1 MKVLFYNHTGHAS
14 GAERVLLLILARLD
28 RDRFQPLLLCPAEG
42 QLQKEAK
49 ALGVRCET
57 VNHLQ
62 ARFTWRANLLFQYL
76 ASFVSVMRQVRA
88 RVIKCEPEL
97 IHANS
102 IRAGLVISAAT
113 IGLGVPIIWHVH
125 DLLPRHPFS
134 SLIRFFVLLL
144 PPVRMVVVSKVAED
158 KLRGSLL
165 RWFSKRI
172 SVSVVHNAI
181 DLEKLG
187 TTRHESNAL
196 HKELRLRAG
205 DPLIGIVGN
214 LSPVKGQ
221 LELITAFAE
230 VLKQIPNA
238 ALLIVGSA
246 IFNRGEGYQEK
257 LVTQAKAL
265 GIGNRVR
272 FLGQRSDVLAIM
284 RSLDL
289 LVLNSTSEAFP
300 LTVLEALACGAPLLS
315 TAVGGVP
322 ELITDGT
329 HGSLIPAGDQSKLTK
344 AIVSLIEQ
352 PELRARLATNGRRHV
367 QANFAVEKF
376 MTRLETIYAETS
388 VRHSKGRA
396 AASRSIDDF
405 SRALSPRSNKDARLA
420 GSKSRIAVF
429 HDNFAQ
435 MGGAEKV
442 AEEIYN
448 SLPGA
453 TLHTT
458 AVVPEVLSNGLRK
471 VNIKTSWMQY
481 LPGLKRHFRHY
492 FLFYPFAVESV
503 DLSSYDLIVS
513 SCFGYAKGVR
523 KRHDAVH
530 VCYCHTPM
538 RWVWRYEDY
547 SARAGFG
554 RVTRKLLPILL
565 AALKRWDLRASRQP
579 DFFIANSQVV
589 AERIKKVYGRD
600 SIVIPPPIDV
610 SRFQADSAEESAPEG
625 YYLILSRLVPYK
637 RIDLAVEA
645 CTRLNR
651 PLLIIGDG
659 PDRARL
665 EKLAGPTVSFLGRQ
679 SDEAVTRY
687 VISCRALLFPG
698 EEDFGMT
705 PLEANAAGRPV
716 IAFRGGGALET
727 VVEGVTGM
735 FFDQATSA
743 SLVQAIEDFELRS
756 WDSAPL
762 RAHASGFDRTV
773 FVGRLLEFLRTA
785 APGVELERKPVW
797 EDFAALESS
806 PDSAANAL
814 PGLVQLSS

>member
-1 MKVLFYNHTGHAS
+1 MRILFYNHTGHAS

-28 RDRFQPLLLCPAEG
+28 RSRFQPLLLCPAEG
-42 QLQKEAK
+42 ALQKEAE
-49 ALGVRCET
+49 AFGVRCVI
-57 VNHLQ
+57 VNQLQ
-62 ARFTWRANLLFQYL
+62 ARFTWSARLLFQYL
-76 ASFVSVMRQVRA
+76 ASFVSVMREVRA
-88 RVIKCEPEL
+88 RVIECKPEL

-113 IGLGVPIIWHVH
+113 IGLRVPIIWHVH
-125 DLLPRHPFS
+125 DLLPRHPIS
-134 SLIRFFVLLL
+134 SLIRFFVLLF
-144 PPVRMVVVSKVAED
+144 PPVRIVSVSKVAGD
-158 KLRGSLL
+158 RLQGNLL
-165 RWFSKRI
+165 RWFSKRV
-172 SVSVVHNAI
+172 SVSVVHNAV
-181 DLEKLG
+181 DLEKPG
-187 TTRHESNAL
+187 ATCSKNNAL

-214 LSPVKGQ
+214 LSPGKGQ
-221 LELITAFAE
+221 LELITAFAD

-246 IFNRGEGYQEK
+246 IFNRNDGYHEQ
-257 LVTQAKAL
+257 LVAQAKAL
-265 GIGNRVR
+265 GIADRVR
-272 FLGQRSDVLAIM
+272 FLGQRSDVAAIM

-300 LTVLEALACGAPLLS
+300 LVGLEALACGTPLLS

-322 ELITDGT
+322 ELITNGI
-329 HGSLIPAGDQSKLTK
+329 HGSLIPAGDQTKLTE

-352 PELRARLATNGRRHV
+352 PELRARLAANGRRHV
-367 QANFAVEKF
+367 QANFTVEKF
-376 MTRLETIYAETS
+376 MTRLETIYAGTVE
-388 VRHSKGRA
+388 RHSKHSTVP
-396 AASRSIDDF
+396 SRT
-405 SRALSPRSNKDARLA
+405 PRVNNEGRLA
-420 GSKSRIAVF
+420 ETTSRIAIF

-448 SLPGA
+448 LLPGA

-458 AVVPEVLSNGLRK
+458 AAVPEVLSNGLRK
-471 VNIKTSWMQY
+471 ADIKTSWMQN

-523 KRHDAVH
+523 KRRDAVH

-610 SRFQADSAEESAPEG
+610 TRFQSDPTKDSAPRD

-645 CTRLNR
+645 CTLLDR

-665 EKLAGPTVSFLGRQ
+665 EKLAGPTVRFLGRQ

-687 VISCRALLFPG
+687 AIRCRALLFPG

-705 PLEANAAGRPV
+705 PLEVNAAGRPV

-735 FFDQATSA
+735 FFNDPTSA
-743 SLVQAIEDFELRS
+743 SLAQAIKDFELRS
-756 WDSAPL
+756 WDPAPL
-762 RAHASGFDRTV
+762 RAHALSFDRTV
-773 FVGRLLEFLRTA
+773 FVRRLLEFLRKA
-785 APGVELERKPVW
+785 APGIELERKPIW
-797 EDFAALESS
+797 DGFAALERR
-806 PDSAANAL
+806 PHPAASAL
-814 PGLVQLSS
+814 PGLVRLSP